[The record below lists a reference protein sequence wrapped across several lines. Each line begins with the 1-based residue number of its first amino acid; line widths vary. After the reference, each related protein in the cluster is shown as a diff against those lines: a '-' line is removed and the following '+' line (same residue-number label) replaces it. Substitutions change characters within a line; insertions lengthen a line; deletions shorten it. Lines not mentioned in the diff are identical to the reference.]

1 MGLHLVTQWQSPALQ
16 SAESFAL
23 ESVSMYDRIGKTNR
37 TETFV

>member
-1 MGLHLVTQWQSPALQ
+1 MRKHLVTLWLMPALQ

-23 ESVSMYDRIGKTNR
+23 ESISMYDRNGKTNR